1 MRTGTIP
8 AAALAVMLGIG
19 GIGPALAQG
28 AGTTEPAAPARG
40 AGNPA
45 ADTRS
50 PGATATEAITD
61 PARVPAGSGP
71 AGTGTPSGT
80 GGKTGGPAAPP
91 GTGR

>member
-1 MRTGTIP
+1 MLGI
-8 AAALAVMLGIG
+8 AVMLGID
-19 GIGPALAQG
+19 GIAAALAQG
-28 AGTTEPAAPARG
+28 AGVQESAEPARS

-61 PARVPAGSGP
+61 PAQVPAGSGP
-71 AGTGTPSGT
+71 AGTGAPSGT
-80 GGKTGGPAAPP
+80 RGKTGGPAASP